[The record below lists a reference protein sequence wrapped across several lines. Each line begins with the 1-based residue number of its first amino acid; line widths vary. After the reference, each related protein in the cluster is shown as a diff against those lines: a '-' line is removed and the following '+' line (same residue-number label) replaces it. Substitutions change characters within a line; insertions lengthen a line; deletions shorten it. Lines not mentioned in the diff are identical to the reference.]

1 MGVRWLL
8 CIGSMLISLGAFA
21 ANPLVE
27 IKTNMG
33 TMVFEL
39 YSGKAPL
46 TVKNFLAYVDSGY
59 YDGTIFHRAVNH
71 FIIQGGGYTA
81 NLKPKPTL
89 PPIPNEAGNGLKNLP
104 GTLAMARSYN
114 PNSATSQFFI
124 NMDDNKFLNH
134 YRNNADYYGYCV
146 FGKVVEGM
154 TVAKKI
160 AALPTTA
167 KGFLREDV
175 PVKTVLIEDAK
186 IIDHLPT
193 AVGAR
198 KQGHALRAGPH
209 HRKKYKES
217 NG

>member
-1 MGVRWLL
+1 MSVRWLL
-8 CIGSMLISLGAFA
+8 YIGGMLISLSAFA
-21 ANPLVE
+21 ANPLVQ

-39 YSGKAPL
+39 YPAKAPL

-59 YDGTIFHRAVNH
+59 YDGTIFHRAINH

-104 GTLAMARSYN
+104 GALAMARSYN

-146 FGKVVEGM
+146 FGRVVEGM
-154 TVAKKI
+154 AVAKKI
-160 AALPTTA
+160 AALPTAA

-175 PVKTVLIEDAK
+175 PIKTVLIEDAK
-186 IIDHLPT
+186 IIDRLP
-193 AVGAR
+193 AAIGKG
-198 KQGHALRAGPH
+198 KQGRVLGAGPH
-209 HRKKYKES
+209 HRKKHKES
-217 NG
+217 HG